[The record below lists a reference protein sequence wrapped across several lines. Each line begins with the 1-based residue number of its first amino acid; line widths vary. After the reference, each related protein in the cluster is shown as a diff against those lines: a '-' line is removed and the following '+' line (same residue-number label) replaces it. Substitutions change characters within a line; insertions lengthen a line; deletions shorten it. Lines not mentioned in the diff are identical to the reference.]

1 MANANAL
8 LIDPRS
14 SSWIGQW
21 DAITSLAL
29 VFVAFVTPIEVALP
43 LEVTTDALFMLNRIV
58 DAIFVIDM
66 LFAFVTVYKTDDD
79 VWVSSPAA
87 IAMHYLK
94 GWFIVDLV
102 SIGVSGID
110 VYVIVSEATASS
122 SSATMDDGE
131 MLNNLRTLRIV
142 RVLRF
147 FRLIKLVRL
156 VRAARIF
163 ARWENKIAINYNS
176 LQLIKAVVAAM
187 VFSHWIACTWLIQ
200 AFMLQVRMR
209 LCLVCASVR
218 LCVCASVRQ
227 CVSASVRLC
236 VCACVRLCV
245 RT

>member
-1 MANANAL
+1 MAKGAVVVEESSVRRRSLVKGTAYTASKSMSRARDNPW
-8 LIDPRS
+8 LIDPRT
-14 SSWIGQW
+14 SSWIGSW

-43 LEVTTDALFMLNRIV
+43 LEVTADALFILNRIV
-58 DAIFVIDM
+58 DSIFVVDM
-66 LFAFVTVYKTDDD
+66 LFAFVTVYKTPDD
-79 VWVSSPAA
+79 VWVTSPSA
-87 IAMHYLK
+87 IVAHYVK
-94 GWFIVDLV
+94 GWFMVDFI

-110 VYVIVSEATASS
+110 VYVIVSDATTKVTASTS
-122 SSATMDDGE
+122 DADV
-131 MLNNLRTLRIV
+131 LNNLRTLRIV

-200 AFMLQVRMR
+200 AFMLQVR
-209 LCLVCASVR
+209 
-218 LCVCASVRQ
+218 
-227 CVSASVRLC
+227 
-236 VCACVRLCV
+236 VRLCV